1 MAEKT
6 SAKKRQARQQMLEA
20 LAESEKAVTE
30 HRDVAGTPE
39 QKLAARAITEAVT
52 AAEELS
58 NRGVVQSIGELKS
71 SIGRLLGELSDRLE
85 EQVSRYTQVQRAILA
100 KDQELKDI
108 YEIQRSASTL
118 TALID
123 AHAREREKME
133 QEVTA
138 AKEQLEREV
147 AQTRESWEQAKKQ
160 REVEIKE
167 RDALEQK
174 RREREKEEYQYG
186 FSRQQQQAK
195 DQFTDQMAKAQKE
208 SDERRGKLET
218 DLAQRQQAIKSQEQE
233 VNELRQK
240 VDAFPKELDSIT
252 AKTIKETT
260 ARLQQESTA
269 REQLLKQEF
278 EGQKNV
284 QSTRI
289 ASLEQQVAEQAE
301 RLTKLLGQAEKAYA
315 QVQEIAVRA
324 IEGSASAKQLAHLQ
338 QLLAEQGRKPTSER

>member
-6 SAKKRQARQQMLEA
+6 ATKKRPARQQMLET

-30 HRDVAGTPE
+30 HREAAGTPE
-39 QKLAARAITEAVT
+39 QKLTAKAITDAV
-52 AAEELS
+52 AATEELS
-58 NRGVVQSIGELKS
+58 SRGVVQSIGELKS

-85 EQVSRYTQVQRAILA
+85 EQVARYTQVQRAIAA

-133 QEVTA
+133 QEITA
-138 AKEQLEREV
+138 SRVQLEREIT
-147 AQTRESWEQAKKQ
+147 QTREAWEQEKRQ
-160 REVEIKE
+160 REAEIKE
-167 RDALEQK
+167 RDTAEQK
-174 RREREKEEYQYG
+174 RRDREREEYRYS
-186 FSRQQQQAK
+186 FSREQQQAK
-195 DQFTDQMAKAQKE
+195 DQFADQMAKAQKE
-208 SDERRGKLET
+208 WDERKAKLEA
-218 DLAQRQQAIKSQEQE
+218 DIAQRQQTIKIQEQQA
-233 VNELRQK
+233 NELRQK
-240 VDAFPKELDSIT
+240 VEAFPKELEAVT
-252 AKTIKETT
+252 ARVIKETT
-260 ARLQQESTA
+260 ARLQQEAAA

-301 RLTKLLGQAEKAYA
+301 RLAKVLGQAEKAYA

-338 QLLAEQGRKPTSER
+338 QLLADQGRKPTPER

>member
-6 SAKKRQARQQMLEA
+6 SAKKRPARQQMLEA
-20 LAESEKAVTE
+20 LAESEQSVTE
-30 HRDVAGTPE
+30 RRETAGTPE
-39 QKLAARAITEAVT
+39 EKLAAKAVT
-52 AAEELS
+52 QAIAAAEELS

-71 SIGRLLGELSDRLE
+71 SIGRLLGDLSDRLE
-85 EQVSRYTQVQRAILA
+85 EQVARYTQVQRAILA

-195 DQFTDQMAKAQKE
+195 DQFADQMAKAQKE
-208 SDERRGKLET
+208 WDERRAKLEA
-218 DLAQRQQAIKSQEQE
+218 DLAQRQQTIKSQEQE
-233 VNELRQK
+233 VHELRQK
-240 VDAFPKELDSIT
+240 VDAFPKELDAIIS
-252 AKTIKETT
+252 KTSKETT

-289 ASLEQQVAEQAE
+289 TSLEQQVAEQAE

-338 QLLAEQGRKPTSER
+338 QLLAEQGRKPTS